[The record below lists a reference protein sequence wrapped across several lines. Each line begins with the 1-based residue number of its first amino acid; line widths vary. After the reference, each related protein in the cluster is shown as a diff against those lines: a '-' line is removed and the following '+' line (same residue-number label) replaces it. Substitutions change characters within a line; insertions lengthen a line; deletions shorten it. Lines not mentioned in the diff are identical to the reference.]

1 MRGLG
6 SRRRSGTNS
15 WRRLRPWCRR
25 RPRCG
30 SRRRCNCSGSGGRCS
45 RGRRWSS
52 CYCCGGSRRCSR
64 CGSRCRCRRW
74 TRSRRGRRCAC
85 RALHLKGAFID
96 PTIHDAIKPW
106 PALIEERRRTK
117 LRITCIN
124 SRTAGQQGMGECWAT
139 IILQRTE
146 QWSSIDLIA
155 RAGQETTSI
164 VTAQVIAVRRD
175 RGQLSNV
182 KVDSR

>member
-1 MRGLG
+1 
-6 SRRRSGTNS
+6 
-15 WRRLRPWCRR
+15 
-25 RPRCG
+25 
-30 SRRRCNCSGSGGRCS
+30 
-45 RGRRWSS
+45 
-52 CYCCGGSRRCSR
+52 
-64 CGSRCRCRRW
+64 
-74 TRSRRGRRCAC
+74 
-85 RALHLKGAFID
+85 
-96 PTIHDAIKPW
+96 
-106 PALIEERRRTK
+106 
-117 LRITCIN
+117 
-124 SRTAGQQGMGECWAT
+124 MGECWAT